1 MSPKKQLVTNPNI
14 FEVLPHTYGTST
26 IFVNAF
32 PYGNKWDVHWYLS
45 LITTERTCNISLDAN
60 DVSNK
65 LHAKIRGERHNLVL
79 HNLVVESNIP
89 YDTSLRGSLNILLK
103 NTPKK
108 RICFLLSV
116 HESPVPS
123 ILEKK
128 RGSQDS
134 GCPQLVAEGKKQHR
148 IMFGTESSLSFI
160 GNKTTMGILELYH
173 LATLKAKYTCWWL
186 NQPIWKIC
194 SSKWESSPNR
204 GENKKCLKPPPS

>member
-45 LITTERTCNISLDAN
+45 LITTKRTCNISFDAN

-128 RGSQDS
+128 GEARIQDVQDLLLREKNNTVS
-134 GCPQLVAEGKKQHR
+134 CLVRNHPFLFLETKQQWNSWT
-148 IMFGTESSLSFI
+148 IPFG
-160 GNKTTMGILELYH
+160 Y
-173 LATLKAKYTCWWL
+173 
-186 NQPIWKIC
+186 P
-194 SSKWESSPNR
+194 
-204 GENKKCLKPPPS
+204 

>member
-128 RGSQDS
+128 KGKPGFRMSTT
-134 GCPQLVAEGKKQHR
+134 CCWGKKNNTVSCLVRNHPFLLLETKQQWEFLNYT
-148 IMFGTESSLSFI
+148 IWLPLKPNILVGGWTNPFENMLV
-160 GNKTTMGILELYH
+160 KMGIFP
-173 LATLKAKYTCWWL
+173 K
-186 NQPIWKIC
+186 
-194 SSKWESSPNR
+194 
-204 GENKKCLKPPPS
+204 